1 MLTQTKY
8 HVYQPAA
15 KEVIVLNASVSIP
28 KQNVKCLTIK
38 WICMVLSVYQS
49 YLGLIYLST
58 KNEVRID
65 LTKFNAKV
73 ICGIS
78 ELPYEIRNSYRV
90 VIALHKILH
99 WLCK

>member
-1 MLTQTKY
+1 
-8 HVYQPAA
+8 
-15 KEVIVLNASVSIP
+15 
-28 KQNVKCLTIK
+28 
-38 WICMVLSVYQS
+38 MVLSVYQS
-49 YLGLIYLST
+49 YLGVIYLST

-73 ICGIS
+73 ICGNC

-99 WLCK
+99 